1 MPHQCVKCNT
11 FYEDASAK
19 LLKGCSN
26 CGGKFFFYL
35 KKEDVERAKE
45 LTVSLSPEDREQ
57 IEKDV
62 LDILGEEIEYDHPV
76 FLDLESIRILRPGE
90 YELDIVNLFKGK
102 PLVYKLE
109 DGKYV
114 IDLLSTFNAKDK
126 EIGDILDNNKEEEN
140 N

>member
-11 FYEDASAK
+11 FYEDASQE

-35 KKEDVERAKE
+35 KKADVERAKE

-76 FLDLESIRILRPGE
+76 FLDLESIRILKPGE

-126 EIGDILDNNKEEEN
+126 EVGNILDDKKQEEN